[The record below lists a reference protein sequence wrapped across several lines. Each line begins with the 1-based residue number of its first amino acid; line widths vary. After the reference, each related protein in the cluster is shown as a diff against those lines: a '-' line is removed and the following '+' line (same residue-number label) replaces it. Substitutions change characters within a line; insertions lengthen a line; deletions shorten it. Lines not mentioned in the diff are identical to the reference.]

1 MLLITTIY
9 ILTAGAIGVTLC
21 FNYAILKYY
30 TDPHE
35 SIKISLA
42 IQLVSLSVVWI
53 FMLAVPFDVYAAVS
67 HQDANAQSRFWDVY
81 VGCSALLISC
91 LFIWLPFSY
100 YYAIIT
106 GKNGDEDLI
115 TMDGGDGLGMKGL
128 DSSSSEE
135 EDNSKLRRPDFGLKK
150 NKSKGMTLFK
160 DNLFQAFGQTS
171 WSVLWLA
178 ILLLLGYVVS
188 HGKSKTTSQGDT

>member
-9 ILTAGAIGVTLC
+9 ILTAGAIGLTLC

-35 SIKISLA
+35 SVKISLGV
-42 IQLVSLSVVWI
+42 QLVSLSVVWI
-53 FMLAVPFDVYAAVS
+53 FILAVPFDVYAAVS
-67 HQDANAQSRFWDVY
+67 HQDANAQLKLWDLY
-81 VGCSALLISC
+81 VWCSGVLVSC

-100 YYAIIT
+100 YYAIIS
-106 GKNGDEDLI
+106 GRNGDEDLI
-115 TMDGGDGLGMKGL
+115 TADGGFEDTLGMKGL

-135 EDNSKLRRPDFGLKK
+135 DELAFSIDSSKLKRPDFGLKK
-150 NKSKGMTLFK
+150 NKAKGMTLLRE
-160 DNLFQAFGQTS
+160 NIQTAFGQTG

-178 ILLLLGYVVS
+178 ILLLFGYAGS
-188 HGKSKTTSQGDT
+188 H